1 MKFGVVFLFLIFTIA
16 CGAQTGDN
24 QKRAENPQ
32 SEITNPQAK
41 QAVLVEL
48 FTSEG

>member
-1 MKFGVVFLFLIFTIA
+1 MGLFLFLIFTSA
-16 CGAQTGDN
+16 CGAQSTGN
-24 QKRAENPQ
+24 QSRAANPQ
-32 SEITNPQAK
+32 GEIPNSPAK